1 MAFRD
6 LRRSK
11 KERFMHGDNLKDYE
25 AMHKA
30 INANIAEERKKISDF
45 MRSKPYGT
53 RKEGT

>member
-11 KERFMHGDNLKDYE
+11 KERFMHGDNLRDYE

-30 INANIAEERKKISDF
+30 INANIAEERKKVSEF